1 MQYVS
6 FSPEIKETLQLI
18 KKNTGRMLLLVNN
31 LMDIQ
36 KYEAGKTVLQ
46 KTSFNFS
53 SFIREM
59 YHSFESV
66 ADNREIRFVLD
77 NELPETYKV
86 CFDEAEIEKV
96 FFNLL
101 SNAFKFTPSEGQVTI
116 RVNTVTQAECE
127 LLPHFPAQYSSILI
141 EAGYLFIE
149 VIDTGKGFS
158 EQEAEK
164 IFEPFYR
171 SQEDIHRQ
179 ISGTGIGLSLT
190 RSIILQHNGCIWTE
204 SSETEGTRFMF
215 LLPDTEKQEEGKNES
230 PVLSKS
236 AEISKKFDLLVEETQ
251 NKNKQTV
258 LLADDNQEVLQ
269 YLEQQLSLDYIVVKA
284 FNGKE
289 ALAMI
294 EESYPHIVISDIM
307 MPEMNGLELCKRIKE
322 NQNYCHIPVIL
333 LTAKSM
339 ISQIEEGLDAGAD
352 DYIVKPFQISL
363 LKARIRNLLSLREK
377 MKTMY
382 GETFSLKQF
391 GVEEPKEHDDFL
403 TRYIEIVKANIS
415 NPELDVSVIYEAL
428 GMSRTNFYRKV
439 KTVTGLSPIEL
450 IKNIR
455 LEAGAKLLKES
466 DMNISEIAQH
476 IGFSSRSYFARQLQ
490 GCLWNVTDRIS
501 GNKISRL
508 RMHLSKFIKIN
519 VF

>member
-1 MQYVS
+1 M
-6 FSPEIKETLQLI
+6 
-18 KKNTGRMLLLVNN
+18 
-31 LMDIQ
+31 
-36 KYEAGKTVLQ
+36 
-46 KTSFNFS
+46 
-53 SFIREM
+53 
-59 YHSFESV
+59 
-66 ADNREIRFVLD
+66 
-77 NELPETYKV
+77 
-86 CFDEAEIEKV
+86 
-96 FFNLL
+96 
-101 SNAFKFTPSEGQVTI
+101 TI

-215 LLPDTEKQEEGKNES
+215 LLPDTEKQEEGENES

-450 IKNIR
+450 IKIIR

-476 IGFSSRSYFARQLQ
+476 IGFSSRSYFARSFKAVYGMSPTEYKETKSQ
-490 GCLWNVTDRIS
+490 D
-501 GNKISRL
+501 
-508 RMHLSKFIKIN
+508 
-519 VF
+519 